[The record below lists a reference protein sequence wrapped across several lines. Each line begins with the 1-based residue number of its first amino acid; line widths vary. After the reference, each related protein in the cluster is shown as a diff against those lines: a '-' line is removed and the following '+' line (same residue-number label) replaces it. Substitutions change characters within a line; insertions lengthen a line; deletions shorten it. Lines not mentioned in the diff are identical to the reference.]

1 MELREDVYN
10 MLISQI
16 TKRIEELENFYDDNI
31 EDSRV
36 ANFEKGRI
44 RLKKLLMYDP
54 DFMNKMEL
62 ESQNEFRGLT
72 FSYNK

>member
-1 MELREDVYN
+1 M
-10 MLISQI
+10 
-16 TKRIEELENFYDDNI
+16 
-31 EDSRV
+31 

-54 DFMNKMEL
+54 DIMNRMENID
-62 ESQNEFRGLT
+62 EENDFRGLK